1 MKQVIGPVVDIE
13 FPSGKLP
20 KIYNALKISG
30 EREGVQG
37 VSVQDTEMELIVE
50 VMQQLGDNR
59 VRCVALAS
67 TDGLVRG
74 MKAFDTGGPITV
86 PVGEEVLG
94 RVLNVLGEVID
105 RKEELK
111 TEKR

>member
-1 MKQVIGPVVDIE
+1 
-13 FPSGKLP
+13 
-20 KIYNALKISG
+20 
-30 EREGVQG
+30 
-37 VSVQDTEMELIVE
+37 MELIVE

-86 PVGEEVLG
+86 PVG
-94 RVLNVLGEVID
+94 
-105 RKEELK
+105 RKSWDGYSMYWVK
-111 TEKR
+111 